1 MENLAKMSPNGDYLK
16 TNETLSIA
24 LNEIPE
30 LRVEMRE
37 GFLKVNNRLDELTNT
52 NKEMKSQLSDLE
64 TKIDALTDLFILGSG
79 LHTCISLNTNMQVC
93 KPDPISSL

>member
-37 GFLKVNNRLDELTNT
+37 GFLNIGVRL
-52 NKEMKSQLSDLE
+52 
-64 TKIDALTDLFILGSG
+64 AY
-79 LHTCISLNTNMQVC
+79 LHTCIQRNASMQA
-93 KPDPISSL
+93 